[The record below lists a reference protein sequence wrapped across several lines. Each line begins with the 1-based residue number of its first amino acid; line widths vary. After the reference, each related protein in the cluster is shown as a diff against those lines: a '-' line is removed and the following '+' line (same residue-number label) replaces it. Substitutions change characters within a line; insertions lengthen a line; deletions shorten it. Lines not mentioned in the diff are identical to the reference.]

1 MFIYVN
7 GDSNAAGFELSHPL
21 LPSYPG
27 HIPPGVIT
35 HTNFLSLDKIF
46 AKASLWLE
54 SEIFKKE
61 KAEFGD
67 EKIRQK
73 DFELAWPSKLKELVG
88 CEIETNAF
96 AGSSTV
102 RVAYTVQRDLLRLQ
116 KEGRTPDKVIL
127 QLTDW
132 VRTGTFS
139 LDNEYDI
146 CLNINSSPNNDPER
160 RNFFKSWIDIET
172 EQDMILRYLHHW
184 VMIKH
189 TVKLLTG
196 KDPIFVDSVYELHI
210 EDLLKKAKHPRQLEL
225 IEELGWK
232 NFDRTLS
239 MSYYYDIKTD
249 YLHPGLHL
257 PEPVH
262 EKFAVALAEK
272 IKNGLL

>member
-7 GDSNAAGFELSHPL
+7 GDSNAAGFELSHPM

-27 HIPPGVIT
+27 HISPGLVNR
-35 HTNFLSLDKIF
+35 TNFLSLDKLF
-46 AKASLWLE
+46 SKAAHWLE

-61 KAEFGD
+61 KAAAGE
-67 EKIRQK
+67 EHIRQK
-73 DFELAWPSKLKELVG
+73 DIELAWPSKLKEYLN
-88 CEIETNAF
+88 CDMEINAI

-102 RVAYTVQRDLLRLQ
+102 RLAYTVQQDLIRL
-116 KEGRTPDKVIL
+116 KNEGKVPDIVIL

-139 LDNEYDI
+139 LDNRYDI
-146 CLNINSSPNNDPER
+146 CLNINSSPNNDTER
-160 RNFFKSWIDIET
+160 KDFFNAWFNIET

-196 KDPIFVDSVYELHI
+196 KDPVFVDSIYELHI
-210 EDLLKKAKHPRQLEL
+210 KDLLVKATHPRHKEL
-225 IEELGWK
+225 IEELGWY
-232 NFDRTLS
+232 NFDESLA
-239 MSYYYDIKTD
+239 MSTYHDVDED

-257 PEPVH
+257 SEPVH
-262 EKFAVALAEK
+262 NKFAKALAEK
-272 IKNGLL
+272 IQNGLL